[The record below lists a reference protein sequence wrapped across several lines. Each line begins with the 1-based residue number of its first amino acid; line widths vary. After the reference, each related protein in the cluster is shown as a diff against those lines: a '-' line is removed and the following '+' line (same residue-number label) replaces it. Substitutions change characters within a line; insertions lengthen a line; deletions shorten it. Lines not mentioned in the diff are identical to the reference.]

1 MFLFIQVLVCVLLVI
16 AVGMRLSQSA
26 DVVAEKTG
34 LGRTWVGGLLLAGVT
49 SLPEL
54 ATGVS
59 AVTVLDAPDLAVG
72 GILGSCLFNLMVL
85 GILDLV
91 SGREP
96 LLKRAP
102 VGLGLSASLGCA
114 MLGLTAA
121 GMLLTKK
128 GIHLAFGWVGIPS
141 LLLILLYV
149 VSARIMTQ
157 FEIRRMA
164 AAILE
169 VEPEAAQYQHIKR
182 GRAYLNFTLLALATV
197 LLGVWLAYLGDE
209 IATTTGLGQSFIGSL
224 LLAAAT
230 SLPEVV
236 VSLEAI
242 RMNAVEM
249 AVSNIFGSNLWNLAI
264 LGIYDVAYLKGD
276 LWLQISDVHLF
287 TAIIS
292 MIMTSVAIVGLIYH
306 AVSRSRMYVT
316 WDGLTLIA
324 LYIGGMYIIYRN

>member
-34 LGRTWVGGLLLAGVT
+34 LGRTWVGSLLLAGVT

-72 GILGSCLFNLMVL
+72 GILGSCLFNLMIL

-121 GMLLTKK
+121 GMLLTNK
-128 GIHLAFGWVGIPS
+128 GIHLALGWVGIPS

-182 GRAYLNFTLLALATV
+182 GQAYLNFTLLSLATV

-209 IATTTGLGQSFIGSL
+209 VATTTGLGESFIGSL

>member
-1 MFLFIQVLVCVLLVI
+1 MLLFIQVVVCGLAVI
-16 AVGMRLSQSA
+16 FVGMRLSQSA

-34 LGRTWVGGLLLAGVT
+34 LGRSWVGGLLLAGVT

-59 AVTVLDAPDLAVG
+59 AVTVLNAPDLAMG
-72 GILGSCLFNLMVL
+72 GILGSCLFNLMIL
-85 GILDLV
+85 GMLDIV

-96 LLKRAP
+96 LLRRAP

-114 MLGLTAA
+114 LLGLTAA
-121 GMLLTKK
+121 GMLLTQK
-128 GIHLAFGWVGIPS
+128 GIHLTLAWVGVPS
-141 LLLILLYV
+141 LLLIVLYIL
-149 VSARIMTQ
+149 SARTMTE
-157 FEIRRMA
+157 FEIRRRA

-169 VEPEAAQYQHIKR
+169 VEPEAAQYQHIKPR
-182 GRAYLNFTLLALATV
+182 KAYITFIVLAITTV
-197 LLGVWLAYLGDE
+197 LLGVWLAYLGDQV
-209 IATTTGLGQSFIGSL
+209 AVTTGLGQSFVGAL

-249 AVSNIFGSNLWNLAI
+249 AVSNIFGSNLFNLMI
-264 LGIYDVAYLKGD
+264 LGIYDVAYLKGN
-276 LWLQISDVHLF
+276 LWLEISDVHLF
-287 TAIIS
+287 TTIIA
-292 MIMTSVAIVGLIYH
+292 MIMTAVAIAGLIYH
-306 AVSRSRMYVT
+306 AVSRSRIYVT

-324 LYIGGMYIIYRN
+324 LYIGGMYIIYRS

>member
-1 MFLFIQVLVCVLLVI
+1 MLLFIQVFICFLAVI

-26 DVVAEKTG
+26 DVVAEKSG

-59 AVTVLDAPDLAVG
+59 AVTVLNAPDLAVG
-72 GILGSCLFNLMVL
+72 GILGSCLFNLMIL
-85 GILDLV
+85 GMLDIV

-102 VGLGLSASLGCA
+102 VSLGLAASLGCG
-114 MLGLTAA
+114 MLGVTSA
-121 GMLLTKK
+121 GLLLTQK
-128 GIHLAFGWVGIPS
+128 GIHLALGWIGVPS
-141 LLLILLYV
+141 LLLIFLYV

-157 FEIRRMA
+157 FETRRR

-169 VEPEAAQYQHIKR
+169 VEPEAAQYQHIKPA
-182 GRAYLNFTLLALATV
+182 RAYLNFTLLSIITV
-197 LLGVWLAYLGDE
+197 LLGVWLAFLGDQVS
-209 IATTTGLGQSFIGSL
+209 AATGLGQSFVGAL

-264 LGIYDVAYLKGD
+264 LGIYDVVYIKGN
-276 LWLQISDVHLF
+276 LWLEISDVHLF
-287 TAIIS
+287 TAIIA

-306 AVSRSRMYVT
+306 AVSRSQIYVT

-324 LYIGGMYIIYRN
+324 LYLGAMYIIYRS